1 MRGAKK
7 IVFTSIIF
15 LVALLSNRTMM
26 YSQIKSDTS
35 KMTTKIFKFNKSVQ
49 IKMNEEVHFED
60 SLTVL
65 LTSFSHKRPYVGG
78 PTKATAYLTVFKGA
92 FSESIMLSIHGTE
105 GKSDIEYFDTLIWKE
120 YTFELKKFDYD
131 TAVEVI
137 VSKTKK

>member
-1 MRGAKK
+1 
-7 IVFTSIIF
+7 
-15 LVALLSNRTMM
+15 
-26 YSQIKSDTS
+26 
-35 KMTTKIFKFNKSVQ
+35 MTTKIFKFNKSVQ

>member
-7 IVFTSIIF
+7 IVITSIVF

-26 YSQIKSDTS
+26 YSQIKLDTS
-35 KMTTKIFKFNKSVQ
+35 KMATEIFKFNKRVQ

-78 PTKATAYLTVFKGA
+78 PTKATAYLTVFNGA
-92 FSESIMLSIHGTE
+92 LSESIMLSFHGTE
-105 GKSDIEYFDTLIWKE
+105 GKSDIESFDTLIWKE

-137 VSKTKK
+137 VSKTK